1 MRFLAI
7 VGLVLGIA
15 RGVAVAA
22 PEIHVNVPTIGIDET
37 ERTSHADAIRRAM
50 AEAFRDANDIKHVDL
65 VVTKLNVIL
74 NEETVDISAEIKVVV
89 STTSNEIR
97 SFVSGC
103 ATFTISKRQYKP
115 ARLAQ
120 LRHQALTDALEGLSR
135 RLRPRRVA

>member
-7 VGLVLGIA
+7 VGIVLGIA
-15 RGVAVAA
+15 RGVAAAA
-22 PEIHVNVPTIGIDET
+22 PEIHVNVPAVGIDDA
-37 ERTSHADAIRRAM
+37 ERAAHVEAIRRVM
-50 AEAFRDANDIKHVDL
+50 TEAFRDANDIKHVD
-65 VVTKLNVIL
+65 VVATKLTVTINQ
-74 NEETVDISAEIKVVV
+74 ETVDVSAEVKVVV

-115 ARLAQ
+115 ARLAD
-120 LRHQALTDALEGLSR
+120 LRHQALTDALEGVQR